1 MYDTLLQRY
10 GDMSFILSLP
20 ATVGIN
26 LYIKAVE
33 KNSERQAWEQWLV
46 AYQSMTKEN
55 FISFNDYLKQLKQPQ
70 QPRDNRTDDEIIQD
84 AENILKSM
92 KRSEN

>member
-1 MYDTLLQRY
+1 
-10 GDMSFILSLP
+10 MSFILSLP